1 MSKTQKLIDELINKR
16 SNGVEFLKISTRM
29 KLLMKGIDVQKI
41 NADTPDSPELIK
53 KIYETASELN
63 IILAKN

>member
-1 MSKTQKLIDELINKR
+1 MSKTQQLIDELINKR

-41 NADTPDSPELIK
+41 NADTPDRPELIK

-63 IILAKN
+63 IILTKN